1 MSHLKVTFK
10 TRELLRGRGR
20 ETLRMEG
27 NSLEEGFL
35 DLLAECNGAKTVG

>member
-10 TRELLRGRGR
+10 TRELLQGRGR